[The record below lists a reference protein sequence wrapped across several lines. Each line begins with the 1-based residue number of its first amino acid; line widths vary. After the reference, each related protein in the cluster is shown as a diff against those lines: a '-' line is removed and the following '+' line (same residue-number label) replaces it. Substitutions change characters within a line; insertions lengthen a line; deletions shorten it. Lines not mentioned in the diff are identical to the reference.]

1 MVTTPQG
8 VGRLVVV
15 ATGAAQRCPV
25 RTNVSAS
32 GGDDGVGVAP
42 DALVGG
48 FMDGGEMGAAGVD
61 GQSGAPRAVPLSNSD
76 LETGYSKI
84 VI

>member
-1 MVTTPQG
+1 
-8 VGRLVVV
+8 
-15 ATGAAQRCPV
+15 
-25 RTNVSAS
+25 
-32 GGDDGVGVAP
+32 
-42 DALVGG
+42 
-48 FMDGGEMGAAGVD
+48 MDGGEMGAAGVD